1 MVRRPDLGYRDE
13 GVNLSDP
20 SVFDRVRRPFGEAIG
35 LPRVAYRS
43 LQFLYLED
51 EAIWTRDWVS
61 VGTVHEIAAE
71 GDILPFT
78 LGYHGVHVQRME
90 DGSLEARFNMAQHG
104 GCRMVPTQCQQGERT
119 SCSFTS
125 CGYSRDRGPI
135 TTGEGPDNTRTKYQY
150 LGLRPERLHPVHVA
164 QLGNLLFLNIDLG
177 GTDSDLAGDLT
188 LPAPV
193 MRHNAVRAHR
203 QWLEFDAN
211 WKFSGQMLARVDE
224 MLTSSDRA
232 MQGRRAASDGA
243 QIAVQWIFPNLI
255 LLTQGAE
262 TCAITLQHTAITKT
276 LFRIEILSDCPL
288 DAERLAFWH
297 KELLHAGT
305 GAEALQD
312 SIPSSASRDRG
323 PDCAVD
329 LIQDQIAAW
338 WAHNALISR
347 FVKMPQVDSDIPI
360 FRNVEH
366 YLI

>member
-1 MVRRPDLGYRDE
+1 MVRRPDLGYSDE
-13 GVNLSDP
+13 GLNLSDP
-20 SVFDRVRRPFGEAIG
+20 RLFDRVRRPFGEAMD
-35 LPRVAYRS
+35 LPRLAYRS

-51 EAIWTRDWVS
+51 EAVWTRDWVS
-61 VGTVHEIAAE
+61 VGTIHEIPLE

-90 DGSLEARFNMAQHG
+90 DGQLAARFNMAQHG

-135 TTGEGPDNTRTKYQY
+135 SRVEGPDTTRITYQY

-164 QLGNLLFLNIDLG
+164 QLGQLLFLNIDPQG
-177 GTDSDLAGDLT
+177 ADTDLARDLA

-193 MRHNAVRAHR
+193 VQPDALRVHR
-203 QWLEFDAN
+203 QWFEFDAN

-224 MLTSSDRA
+224 MLMSSDRV
-232 MQGRRAASDGA
+232 MQGRRRVPDGS
-243 QIAVQWIFPNLI
+243 QIEIQWIFPNLI
-255 LLTQGAE
+255 LLTQGTE

-276 LFRIEILSDCPL
+276 LFRVEILSDAPL
-288 DAERLAFWH
+288 DAKRLAFWQA
-297 KELLHAGT
+297 ELMQAGA
-305 GAEALQD
+305 GAEALQGT
-312 SIPSSASRDRG
+312 IASSPSRDPV
-323 PDCAVD
+323 PDGGAERR
-329 LIQDQIAAW
+329 QDQIAAW
-338 WAHNALISR
+338 WAHNALVAR
-347 FVKMPQVDSDIPI
+347 LVKRPEVTSDIPI

>member
-1 MVRRPDLGYRDE
+1 MVRRPDLGYKDE

-20 SVFDRVRRPFGEAIG
+20 RAFDKVRQPFGTATD
-35 LPRVAYRS
+35 LPRLAYRS

-51 EAIWTRDWVS
+51 EAVWTREWVP
-61 VGTVHEIAAE
+61 VGTIHEIPGD

-90 DGSLEARFNMAQHG
+90 GGQLEARFNMAQHG

-135 TTGEGPDNTRTKYQY
+135 TDVEGQDDTRAKYQY

-164 QLGNLLFLNIDLG
+164 QVGSLIFLNIDPDG
-177 GTDSDLAGDLT
+177 DDAGLAGDLD

-193 MRHNAVRAHR
+193 MRADAMRGNR
-203 QWLEFDAN
+203 QWLEFGAN
-211 WKFSGQMLARVDE
+211 WKFAGQMLARVDT
-224 MLTSSDRA
+224 LSKSSDRV
-232 MQGRRAASDGA
+232 MQGFRAAPDGA
-243 QIAVQWIFPNLI
+243 RIAVQWVFPNLI

-276 LFRIEILSDCPL
+276 LFRVEILSDGPL
-288 DAERLAFWH
+288 DASRLAFWQA
-297 KELLHAGT
+297 ELTHAGAA
-305 GAEALQD
+305 AEALQ
-312 SIPSSASRDRG
+312 SAIPARAARDVQTG
-323 PDCAVD
+323 IKADPVQTD
-329 LIQDQIAAW
+329 LAAW

-347 FVKMPQVDSDIPI
+347 FETMPQMDSDIPI